1 MQVSLGLVVMDSLLD
16 VIFYILLLVNY
27 FFCICSIGLIQY
39 CFVGQLKG
47 LINLEKFIIGL
58 RLFK

>member
-16 VIFYILLLVNY
+16 ILLLVNY